1 MRRHALRQGVLTPW
15 QLLKL
20 WAAPFVL
27 SQDLEDRS
35 FAVAVRVTSGTQS
48 LALAAHTP
56 PSRSQ
61 IDALGERR
69 VVVLPVAER
78 VHPEAWFRAQ
88 NGLNLLAKKP
98 KK

>member
-1 MRRHALRQGVLTPW
+1 M
-15 QLLKL
+15 
-20 WAAPFVL
+20 
-27 SQDLEDRS
+27 
-35 FAVAVRVTSGTQS
+35 